1 MSDPLVITF
10 EILANSSNNHAVEV
24 LIPALDLDVP
34 EIREKAIK
42 SLISRKSTRGQVE
55 IIRRFHSL
63 PPDLQ
68 ASLKADQRG
77 IHTALK
83 QCLLHGDKD
92 LQQCGLEMVRQTKN
106 FDQMSSLLAMLDDDR
121 NQLQDLTAQSIS
133 HLVNTLYDQL
143 NSRDGNS
150 APEVAL
156 RNPAQIKDKVLSEM
170 GSALSKISGKAYA
183 TEVIQNILALGDPE
197 SASVKQALWQ
207 ASPECRE
214 VAGSLLMTSQHPGVM
229 QLVIDFMGTKYPHP
243 TVFEAISK
251 REDAEFISHLLRT
264 FPKRLSQTQKKN
276 YRQLEQINWIDA
288 NQLNL
293 DLIPP
298 NLQDALVA
306 FTSSIGLAREEKI
319 MVQEW
324 LLCHGG
330 PEGRSAA
337 TNVLGLIDEE
347 SAQKIVIGG
356 LNSDDPDQQAWATH
370 QLRSRGVPE
379 AFSLLINGLD
389 SSSESVQE
397 ASREELQSFNLD
409 QLLETFEQLDAVTA
423 LKAGDLLQKI
433 DSDCINKMRREL
445 SSPIRRKR
453 IRATRATL
461 ALGFHHQL
469 VPSLLAM
476 LEDSD
481 SMVRRVGI
489 EVLAHVDDQ
498 IVPSALKNMLEDSS
512 PRVQDTA
519 NKALLEFQQRAA
531 RSLI

>member
-1 MSDPLVITF
+1 
-10 EILANSSNNHAVEV
+10 
-24 LIPALDLDVP
+24 
-34 EIREKAIK
+34 
-42 SLISRKSTRGQVE
+42 
-55 IIRRFHSL
+55 
-63 PPDLQ
+63 
-68 ASLKADQRG
+68 
-77 IHTALK
+77 
-83 QCLLHGDKD
+83 
-92 LQQCGLEMVRQTKN
+92 
-106 FDQMSSLLAMLDDDR
+106 
-121 NQLQDLTAQSIS
+121 
-133 HLVNTLYDQL
+133 
-143 NSRDGNS
+143 
-150 APEVAL
+150 
-156 RNPAQIKDKVLSEM
+156 
-170 GSALSKISGKAYA
+170 
-183 TEVIQNILALGDPE
+183 
-197 SASVKQALWQ
+197 
-207 ASPECRE
+207 
-214 VAGSLLMTSQHPGVM
+214 
-229 QLVIDFMGTKYPHP
+229 
-243 TVFEAISK
+243 
-251 REDAEFISHLLRT
+251 
-264 FPKRLSQTQKKN
+264 
-276 YRQLEQINWIDA
+276 
-288 NQLNL
+288 L